1 MENVITGLSKGAEWF
16 IGLFQKGGE
25 QFVGLVSGT
34 LPTLIVLMVAI
45 NSLIKI
51 IGEERVNNWAS
62 KLGKNSFTRYILLPL
77 VSVFFLGN
85 PMCYTFGRFLKEEH
99 KAGFY
104 DAAVSFVHPI
114 TGLFPHAN
122 AGELFVWLGI
132 SAGLTT
138 LGKETTTLALWYFIV
153 GLIVI
158 FIRGIITEKMYAFLT
173 RKNKVTNK
181 A

>member
-25 QFVGLVSGT
+25 QFIGLVSGT

-85 PMCYTFGRFLKEEH
+85 PMCYTFGRFLKKSTKQDFMMQQFHLYIQLQVFFHMQMQENFCMV
-99 KAGFY
+99 G
-104 DAAVSFVHPI
+104 
-114 TGLFPHAN
+114 N
-122 AGELFVWLGI
+122 I
-132 SAGLTT
+132 SRFD
-138 LGKETTTLALWYFIV
+138 YF
-153 GLIVI
+153 
-158 FIRGIITEKMYAFLT
+158 R
-173 RKNKVTNK
+173 
-181 A
+181 

>member
-1 MENVITGLSKGAEWF
+1 MVYRFVSER
-16 IGLFQKGGE
+16 GE
-25 QFVGLVSGT
+25 QFIGLVSGT

-104 DAAVSFVHPI
+104 DASSFI
-114 TGLFPHAN
+114 CTSNYRSFSTCKCRRT
-122 AGELFVWLGI
+122 FVWLGI

-158 FIRGIITEKMYAFLT
+158 FIRGIVTEKCMLF
-173 RKNKVTNK
+173 
-181 A
+181 

>member
-1 MENVITGLSKGAEWF
+1 MVYRFVSER
-16 IGLFQKGGE
+16 GE
-25 QFVGLVSGT
+25 QFIGLVSGT

-114 TGLFPHAN
+114 TGLFHMQMQEN
-122 AGELFVWLGI
+122 FCMVGNICRFD
-132 SAGLTT
+132 
-138 LGKETTTLALWYFIV
+138 YF
-153 GLIVI
+153 
-158 FIRGIITEKMYAFLT
+158 R
-173 RKNKVTNK
+173 
-181 A
+181 